1 MRKVSLLLLVSAFAI
16 ALAVPASGQSYP
28 GTTSTTAATT
38 TTTTAGSTTTTTAAG
53 TTTTTVA
60 ARVLGESLSRPEV
73 APQVLGASQT
83 QPESGGGLL
92 PRTGA
97 AIAMWALVGA
107 LLLALGTSLVLA
119 NRRRRPTTQS

>member
-1 MRKVSLLLLVSAFAI
+1 MRKVSILLLVSAFAI
-16 ALAVPASGQSYP
+16 AVAVPASGQPYP

-38 TTTTAGSTTTTTAAG
+38 TTTQ
-53 TTTTTVA
+53 A

-73 APQVLGASQT
+73 APQVLGASQA

-107 LLLALGTSLVLA
+107 LLVALGTSLVLA

>member
-1 MRKVSLLLLVSAFAI
+1 MWDMRKVSVLLLVSAFAI
-16 ALAVPASGQSYP
+16 ALALPASGQPYP

-38 TTTTAGSTTTTTAAG
+38 TT
-53 TTTTTVA
+53 VA
-60 ARVLGESLSRPEV
+60 ARVLGESLTRPEV

-97 AIAMWALVGA
+97 AIATWALVGA
-107 LLLALGTSLVLA
+107 LLVALGTSLVLA